1 MQAWGDDAL
10 AREFEDALHDH
21 ADRQRYSFV
30 GPVAVRFEEDV
41 SLATGRYA
49 VQSRSTRGPAAP
61 AGNSNAQSRYP
72 LLDIDGKRYH
82 LTGTTTTV
90 GRGTEADL
98 TVEDTGVSRL
108 HVRFERTEYGT
119 ILTDL
124 GSTNGTFVEDQRIR
138 EVTLVDGNAITIGR
152 TTILYWD
159 GLPAA
164 RGRLMSQLSSHPAAA
179 RVPRPPVGNGA
190 RRDRRAALGPLR
202 HARERRA
209 ARGLRRKP
217 RPDARS
223 QKSAAPTRASVGVR
237 PGSVSTRNPAA
248 AHLAIMSGSLK
259 GTTAAAR

>member
-1 MQAWGDDAL
+1 MGVLDRFEKGVENVMQSAFAKTFRSGVKPVELSSALKRECDARAAVVDRQRTVVPNEYVLVLSPMDIENVQAWGDDAL

-30 GPVAVRFEEDV
+30 GPVAVRFEQDD
-41 SLATGRYA
+41 SLATGRYS

-61 AGNSNAQSRYP
+61 VGNSNGQSRYP

-98 TVEDTGVSRL
+98 TVDDTGVSRL

-159 GLPAA
+159 GLPTA
-164 RGRLMSQLSSHPAAA
+164 
-179 RVPRPPVGNGA
+179 
-190 RRDRRAALGPLR
+190 
-202 HARERRA
+202 E
-209 ARGLRRKP
+209 
-217 RPDARS
+217 DA
-223 QKSAAPTRASVGVR
+223 
-237 PGSVSTRNPAA
+237 
-248 AHLAIMSGSLK
+248 
-259 GTTAAAR
+259 